1 MGNKESSDSIV
12 PLNDDDNERYIPT
25 PQPRIT
31 KASLKFVLNVLQKLP
46 LAFDKDSAQ
55 KLLYKLEEKS
65 HSCGDLILKKD
76 KMSPGIF
83 IILKGKFDVL
93 GSNEKCTIRHLKAGD
108 FFGEVSCFYNVP
120 STCTV
125 VADDKIEC
133 TTVLL
138 SCKIVKEVLNDPEKQ
153 IATMQSWFIKQGYL
167 DVSGLFPTFDL
178 PRAILKR
185 NLCKCPLFY
194 GWSKE
199 AVSEVIDQLP
209 KYIIEIHQP
218 DTCLLFEND
227 SLWCMFLLLEGS
239 IELLSK
245 GVPLLRLESHTG
257 DCISL
262 CEENVFCYNQNSV
275 YSYKVTQTS
284 HCITLHQEYL
294 DSILKD
300 FPVESAK
307 LMEWKKLWQ
316 EFLNAN
322 SNLAKNDLAFTH
334 PAHVIKLF
342 KEKAKFEDEV
352 PPMVFLY
359 EMSLRMDFFF
369 AENNDPV
376 MKIDAEYNQEPL
388 IFVVLKGQLAISVP
402 SNSNLNIKSS
412 EIFYL
417 NPDLPVKTMVT
428 TAEESLVGVL
438 RKSLINELN
447 LKYNVNCQL
456 FS

>member
-12 PLNDDDNERYIPT
+12 PLSDEDDKRYIPT
-25 PQPRIT
+25 PQPSIS
-31 KASLKFVLNVLQKLP
+31 KVSLKFVLNVLQKLP

-55 KLLYKLEEKS
+55 KLLYKIEEKN
-65 HSCGDLILKKD
+65 HSPGDLVLKRD
-76 KMSPGIF
+76 EMSPGIF
-83 IILKGKFDVL
+83 IILKGKMNVL
-93 GSNEKCTIRHLKAGD
+93 GSNAKCIIRQLNAGD
-108 FFGEVSCFYNVP
+108 YFGEVSCFYNVP

-125 VADDKIEC
+125 VADEEIEC

-138 SCKIVKEVLNDPEKQ
+138 TCKIVKEVLNDPEKQ
-153 IATMQSWFIKQGYL
+153 IATMQTWFIKQGYL

-194 GWSKE
+194 GWSKD
-199 AVSEVIDQLP
+199 AVAEVVDQLP

-245 GVPLLRLESHTG
+245 GVSLLQLESHSG

-262 CEENVFCYNQNSV
+262 CEENIFCFNQSSV

-294 DSILKD
+294 DLILKN

-307 LMEWKKLWQ
+307 LMEWKQLWQ
-316 EFLNAN
+316 EFLKVN
-322 SNLAKNDLAFTH
+322 SDLAKNDLAFTH

-342 KEKAKFEDEV
+342 KEKANFEATI
-352 PPMVFLY
+352 PSMVYLY

-369 AENNDPV
+369 AESNDPV
-376 MKIDAEYNQEPL
+376 MKIDADYNLEPL
-388 IFVVLKGQLAISVP
+388 IFVVLKGQLTISAP
-402 SNSNLNIKSS
+402 SNSNLSIKSN

-417 NPDLPVKTMVT
+417 NPDFPLKTMVT
-428 TAEESLVGVL
+428 TKEQSLVGVL
-438 RKSLINELN
+438 SKSLINELN
-447 LKYNVNCQL
+447 IKYDFKCGL